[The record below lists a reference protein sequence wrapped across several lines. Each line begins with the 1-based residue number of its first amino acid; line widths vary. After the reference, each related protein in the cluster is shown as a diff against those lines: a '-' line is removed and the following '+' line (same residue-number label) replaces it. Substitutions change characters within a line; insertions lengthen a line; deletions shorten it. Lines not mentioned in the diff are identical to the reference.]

1 MQIWLIIIAFVVMVV
16 LMYRKILSP
25 MFALPILAVLIGII
39 AGIPWASV
47 TAEDGTVTSGL
58 ESLLFVDGPLRLGS
72 TIITFIF
79 AGIFSQYVKNS
90 GIAEALIHKVSELA
104 GDRKMVLAVVLYIVL
119 CLLFTSLGG
128 LGSVIM
134 IGSIVLPI
142 MTSVGIS
149 SLTAGC
155 ILLFGL
161 SVGGIFNLA
170 NWSLYIN
177 SLGIPEE
184 TVRSFAYVAGVIFF
198 LMGLLMII
206 ADVKWGGKLFRH
218 KKAAAWPMPEKK
230 EEEEKKEEAHVAWYA
245 MISPFMPLILVLGF
259 KMNINTGF
267 VLSLLYCFLTT
278 LGKDSL
284 QKLARAVTEG
294 IANNAGAIFMLV
306 VIGVLLK
313 VVMDSRVTAI
323 IGPAMASVL
332 PSSAWGYVLFFSIL
346 APLALY
352 RGPLNIWGLG
362 LGLAALM
369 VSSGKLT
376 ALQVMAALMTTGQLQ
391 GICDPT
397 NTHNVWTAAETG
409 NDVNDLLKKTL
420 PYVWAGAVI
429 GLIAAAF
436 MYF

>member
-1 MQIWLIIIAFVVMVV
+1 MQIALIIIAFVVMVF

-25 MFALPILAVLIGII
+25 MFALPILAVIIGII

-47 TAEDGTVTSGL
+47 TAEDGTVIPGM
-58 ESLLFVDGPLRLGS
+58 ESILFVDGPLRLGS
-72 TIITFIF
+72 AIITFIF

-104 GDRKMVLAVVLYIVL
+104 GDRKLVLAIVLYAVL

-134 IGSIVLPI
+134 IGTIVLPI

-170 NWSLYIN
+170 NWSLYID

-184 TVRSFAYVAGVIFF
+184 TVRSFAYAAGIIFF
-198 LMGLLMII
+198 LMGLLMILV
-206 ADVKWGGKLFRH
+206 DVKWGGKLFKRE
-218 KKAAAWPMPEKK
+218 KKAVNWPVPEKK
-230 EEEEKKEEAHVAWYA
+230 EEKKEEVHVAWYA
-245 MISPFMPLILVLGF
+245 MLSPFMPLILVLGF
-259 KMNINTGF
+259 KMNINAGF
-267 VLSLLYCFLTT
+267 VISLLYCFFTT
-278 LGKDSL
+278 LKKDSL
-284 QKLARAVTEG
+284 QRLARAVTEG
-294 IANNAGAIFMLV
+294 ISNNAGALFMLI
-306 VIGVLLK
+306 VIGILLK

-323 IGPAMASVL
+323 IGPAMAAIL
-332 PSSAWGYVLFFSIL
+332 PSSGFGYVLFFGIL

-362 LGLAALM
+362 LGLATLM
-369 VSSGKLT
+369 VSSGNLT
-376 ALQVMAALMTTGQLQ
+376 AVQVMAALMTTGQLQ

-397 NTHNVWTAAETG
+397 NTHNVWGAAETG
-409 NDVNDLLKKTL
+409 NDVNDVLKKTL
-420 PYVWAGAVI
+420 PYVWIGAVI
-429 GLIAAAF
+429 GLIVAAI